1 MVKVELYIT
10 FIYSCW
16 IVLTVSFFT
25 LIDQV
30 YNIKVVSIVKFNFLK
45 KIFRKKRFQ
54 ECMALSVISGRI

>member
-1 MVKVELYIT
+1 MVKVELYII

-30 YNIKVVSIVKFNFLK
+30 YNIKVVSILKFNFLSK
-45 KIFRKKRFQ
+45 VT
-54 ECMALSVISGRI
+54 SS

>member
-30 YNIKVVSIVKFNFLK
+30 YNIKVVSIAKFNFLSK
-45 KIFRKKRFQ
+45 VT
-54 ECMALSVISGRI
+54 SS

>member
-10 FIYSCW
+10 LIYSCW

-30 YNIKVVSIVKFNFLK
+30 YNIKVVSVVKFNFLRN
-45 KIFRKKRFQ
+45 I
-54 ECMALSVISGRI
+54 

>member
-30 YNIKVVSIVKFNFLK
+30 YNIKVVSIVKFNFLRN
-45 KIFRKKRFQ
+45 I
-54 ECMALSVISGRI
+54 